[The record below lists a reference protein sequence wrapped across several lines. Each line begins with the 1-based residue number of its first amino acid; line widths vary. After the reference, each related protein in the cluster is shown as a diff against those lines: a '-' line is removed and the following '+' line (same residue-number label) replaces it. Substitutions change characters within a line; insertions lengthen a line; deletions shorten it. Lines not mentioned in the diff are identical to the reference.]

1 MIKTIV
7 RKEIQVLLK
16 EKGTFFWLFLLPILF
31 ILMFASI
38 FSNAASSITVN
49 YYDADQTAQSKDLV
63 GILKK
68 IPGFELKTDSSLP
81 IEEQIQKIKDG
92 KTSSLLV
99 IPSGYGALQADK
111 KQVQLQLYRDAT
123 ADTEV
128 APILAVLHNVSSEF
142 REGKLLGSL
151 LAAGKNEAQ
160 ITEMLLPPVTI
171 TEIKENAT
179 KMDAI
184 TQYVPGYTTMFVF
197 FIIITMV
204 RNFIKDKDSGMLA
217 RLRSTPMKP
226 YHYLVGMWVPNIL
239 VVMIQCTVLLTFGKL
254 VYNLHLGDISAIA
267 AIVIGLAICST
278 GFGLALSM
286 LVRSE
291 NQGTAFT
298 QIITMGGAIIGG
310 LWFPYDFMP
319 AFAQAAGKFSPQY
332 WAQHGF
338 QDVMVR
344 GAHISDIW
352 MTLVVLLSFGVVG
365 LLVASLRF
373 KRFLHSAT
381 D

>member
-38 FSNAASSITVN
+38 FSNAASSIPVN
-49 YYDADQTAQSKDLV
+49 YYDTDQTAQSKDLI
-63 GILKK
+63 GILQK

-92 KTSSLLV
+92 KTSSLLI

-142 REGKLLGSL
+142 REGKLHGSL
-151 LAAGKNEAQ
+151 IASGKNEAE

-204 RNFIKDKDSGMLA
+204 RNFLKDKDSGMLA

-254 VYNLHLGDISAIA
+254 VYNLHLGDMLAIA
-267 AIVIGLAICST
+267 AIVIGLAVCST
-278 GFGLALSM
+278 GIGLALSM

-352 MTLVVLLSFGVVG
+352 MTFVVLLSFGAVG